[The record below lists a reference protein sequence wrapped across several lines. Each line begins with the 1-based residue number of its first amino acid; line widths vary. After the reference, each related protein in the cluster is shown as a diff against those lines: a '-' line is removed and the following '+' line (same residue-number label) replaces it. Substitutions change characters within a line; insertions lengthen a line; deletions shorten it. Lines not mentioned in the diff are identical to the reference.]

1 MADGDSKLHC
11 SGCGADL
18 EYSAGDRAL
27 KCVYCGAVTEIPHSG
42 DDAIDDHPQQ
52 VVALTVDRPKLEDAV
67 FQHLAEG
74 KYTPDDLL
82 EYAAFTKFEQFF
94 VPAYA
99 FTGTYEAQWTASFGY
114 DRTEHYTDFVS
125 DGKGNSRPV
134 TRTRTVTDWRPVN
147 GTDTGKF
154 SVLTYGGSR
163 LAESPLG
170 LPVRLVEG
178 CRLSGDVAEYSPSF
192 TSGFE
197 IEAFS
202 VAPNDAYSARGK
214 DQVNAIVDAGVK
226 QHAQGDRQRD
236 WHWTGTTQKK
246 TSRVLIP
253 VCHVVYEYKGGT
265 YNVWTDGTST
275 ANLVADTTPVDDS
288 RKRAV
293 QLGFIPAGVAALGFA
308 IGAISSPISI
318 GDMPESALMW
328 IGVGAALLYG
338 AMRRHAVLS
347 YSMKLRQAILAQRK
361 LDTSNAANLDE
372 ATRQK
377 MVEACKRPD
386 RLWFGNTAKD
396 SVILPVASLVVLAA
410 VLVPRLHEAVA
421 DHYENQSV
429 EASSNVA
436 PESATLASVSP
447 PAAQPAQPEQPAAPA
462 AQPQQQDAA
471 TAASDAAQTAG
482 EPANAD
488 GQAAAGNAS
497 RLTVAQPVLAV
508 LQAAA
513 RNDWNAVDSNTG
525 DMARNAPAATAHG
538 DRASARAA
546 NADGMSALQAK
557 NYPGAVD
564 AFLRGVA
571 SDPSDIELANN
582 LGYAYEESGQ
592 QQPAIDTLDA
602 VLTRAPRRAAAWANM
617 SSSFADAGQIDAAK
631 IALAIAVHFSGDR
644 DHTLAYLQ
652 QQSTNGRTDAI
663 RQVSLAVSQLAAN
676 IPPVSDAPPAT
687 AGVTGGQQVMTS
699 AQNVGLRECA
709 GVKCAALLIIP
720 KGTQLT
726 IDPTSIKVVTDP
738 SGEQTPWVK
747 ISYDGIYCAV
757 GTTCRHMVKAQM
769 ATDGWLDVKSLVPAA
784 Q

>member
-1 MADGDSKLHC
+1 MSDGDSKLHC

-27 KCVYCGAVTEIPHSG
+27 KCIYCGAVTEIPHSS
-42 DDAIDDHPQQ
+42 DDSIDDTPEQ
-52 VVALTVDRPKLEDAV
+52 VVVLAVDRAKLEDAV

-82 EYAAFTKFEQFF
+82 EHASFTKFEQFF

-134 TRTRTVTDWRPVN
+134 TRSRTVTDWKPVN

-163 LAESPLG
+163 LSESQLN
-170 LPVRLVEG
+170 LPARLVER
-178 CRLSGDVAEYSPSF
+178 CRLGSNVADYSPSF

-197 IEAFS
+197 IEAYA

-236 WHWTGTTQKK
+236 WHWTGSTRKK
-246 TSRVLIP
+246 TSRVLVP
-253 VCHVVYEYKGGT
+253 VCHVVYEYKGCT

-275 ANLVADTTPVDDS
+275 ANLVADTAPVDDS

-293 QLGFIPAGVAALGFA
+293 QLGFIPAGVAVLGFA
-308 IGAISSPISI
+308 IAAISSPISI
-318 GDMPESALMW
+318 SELPESALMW
-328 IGVGAALLYG
+328 VGVAAALLYG
-338 AMRRHAVLS
+338 GIRRQAVLS

-372 ATRQK
+372 ATSQK

-386 RLWFGNTAKD
+386 RLWFGNTARD
-396 SVILPVASLVVLAA
+396 SMMLPVASVVVLAA
-410 VLVPRLHEAVA
+410 VLIPRLHEFIS
-421 DHYENQSV
+421 DRQQNQYV
-429 EASSNVA
+429 TASSSAA
-436 PESATLASVSP
+436 PESVTVASASP
-447 PAAQPAQPEQPAAPA
+447 SAAQPASAQQPAVGAAQPEQ
-462 AQPQQQDAA
+462 QDEA
-471 TAASDAAQTAG
+471 TAASDVAQVTDR
-482 EPANAD
+482 PANAD
-488 GQAAAGNAS
+488 DQAGGGDAVS
-497 RLTVAQPVLAV
+497 KLTVAQPILAV

-525 DMARNAPAATAHG
+525 DIARNALPATAHG
-538 DRASARAA
+538 DRVSARAA
-546 NADGMSALQAK
+546 NSDGMSALQAK

-564 AFLRGVA
+564 AFRRGVA
-571 SDPSDIELANN
+571 ADPSDIELENN
-582 LGYAYEESGQ
+582 LGFAYEESGQ

-602 VLTRAPRRAAAWANM
+602 VLTRAPRRAAAWANLA
-617 SSSFADAGQIDAAK
+617 SSFADAGHMDAAK
-631 IALAIAVHFSGDR
+631 AALDVAVHYSGDR
-644 DHTLAYLQ
+644 NRTLAYLQ
-652 QQSTNGRTDAI
+652 EQSAKGRTEAI
-663 RQVSLAVSQLAAN
+663 RQVSLAVSQQAPN
-676 IPPVSDAPPAT
+676 IPSVSDST
-687 AGVTGGQQVMTS
+687 AGITGGPQVMTS
-699 AQNVGLRECA
+699 EQNTGLRECA
-709 GVKCAALLIIP
+709 GERCATLLIIP
-720 KGTQLT
+720 KGTRLE
-726 IDPTSIKVVTDP
+726 IDPASIKVVPDS
-738 SGEQTPWVK
+738 SGTQTPWVK
-747 ISYDGIYCAV
+747 ISYEGVYCPA
-757 GTTCRHMVKAQM
+757 GTTCRHMVRAQM
-769 ATDGWLDVKSLVPAA
+769 ATDGWLDVKSLVPAP